1 MTQFRLSG
9 SQVPHIA
16 DLLAAGAGKAQGSVH
31 DMGMALNQ
39 SGLVASQ
46 FGLSIEDTTG
56 VLAEF
61 ANAGLIGSD
70 AGTSFK
76 TMLLAMANPSKQT
89 QSLMDSLNIS
99 FYDAQGQFIGLSGV
113 ADVLRTKLGGLT
125 EAQRNQALG
134 QIFGNDAIRAAAILY
149 KDGSAGVDKWK
160 GAVNDAG
167 YASETAAK
175 LTDNLAGDLERL
187 RGSLETLAIQSGSGA
202 NSGLRVLAQGLN
214 GLVGQFLS
222 MPPAVGSTI
231 TVLAGVGGALALGL
245 AGFIKLRKGVAE
257 AVTQLEAMGPAG
269 EKAAAGLQR
278 TAAAAGKAVL
288 AIVAMEA
295 ASAAINAL
303 TREAV
308 NVDRLTA
315 SLTNLANT
323 GKLSGE
329 IVDAF
334 GKNLVGIQTDAMVA
348 GSGIAQWVD
357 KVESAIPFVGDLAKS
372 LTGLGMKI
380 AGGES
385 YDQAKANLAGLDQAL
400 TNFMNT
406 THDAGKAGDLWNQVL
421 LKSGLNTDQ
430 LAKLL
435 PGAWSQ
441 LQKLQA
447 EAHGAAGATGQLG
460 GAAGSAKGQL
470 AAEAA
475 AADKAAAEL
484 DALEKATE
492 QAFGAQMSLD
502 RAAIAAKDGMSKL
515 RDEITHGTR
524 TLDINTA
531 EGRKNRSAV
540 LDQIAAIENLRE
552 TRVKHGESL
561 DSANK
566 KYTRDIDGLRRS
578 MLQAG
583 YTKGAVDK
591 LIGSYKRIPPKV
603 TTDIRQTGAGP
614 VSDRLWALGEIQR
627 RLKAGNL
634 SANMNSYLH
643 NVAQGR
649 LAEGGGVPGT
659 SPHKKADNILIAATA
674 GEHMW
679 TVDEVQAAGGHQNVK
694 KLRQMALSG
703 ALDPA
708 AIAAY
713 AGGGQIWP
721 YVVNASKTRVPS
733 VREAEAAVIPAVPA
747 GGQTWRWIIQ
757 AARALVGAV
766 RVISTVRPGAHTLSG
781 NLSYHAMGRAVDF
794 APSMQLARKWNVTYG
809 RRTKEEITPW
819 RQYDIWNGR
828 AHHYSAALH
837 AQHSGGNAHVHIAMA
852 GGGRIGE
859 PVVGVGASGKTY
871 SFGEAGPEI
880 VTPQASMSGGT
891 TTIINVT
898 LQNNAPIG
906 SQMELD
912 NWLVG
917 SIDRLRYRVRV

>member
-1 MTQFRLSG
+1 MVSCWPKPPSASASLNR
-9 SQVPHIA
+9 PCKA
-16 DLLAAGAGKAQGSVH
+16 DPVMSALAQMVDRVGA
-31 DMGMALNQ
+31 
-39 SGLVASQ
+39 
-46 FGLSIEDTTG
+46 TTG
-56 VLAEF
+56 RTL
-61 ANAGLIGSD
+61 
-70 AGTSFK
+70 
-76 TMLLAMANPSKQT
+76 
-89 QSLMDSLNIS
+89 SL
-99 FYDAQGQFIGLSGV
+99 
-113 ADVLRTKLGGLT
+113 
-125 EAQRNQALG
+125 
-134 QIFGNDAIRAAAILY
+134 
-149 KDGSAGVDKWK
+149 
-160 GAVNDAG
+160 
-167 YASETAAK
+167 
-175 LTDNLAGDLERL
+175 LAGDADEAA
-187 RGSLETLAIQSGSGA
+187 LAIKDLTDIITGLITATGYIVHATATVRGWIDVSYDA
-202 NSGLRVLAQGLN
+202 ARTAAYWIENNSALSKTLKD
-214 GLVGQFLS
+214 VGIQ
-222 MPPAVGSTI
+222 MDI
-231 TVLAGVGGALALGL
+231 TRDAGRRLGGGT
-245 AGFIKLRKGVAE
+245 F
-257 AVTQLEAMGPAG
+257 
-269 EKAAAGLQR
+269 AAAKGMDAA
-278 TAAAAGKAVL
+278 AAAAG
-288 AIVAMEA
+288 
-295 ASAAINAL
+295 
-303 TREAV
+303 
-308 NVDRLTA
+308 
-315 SLTNLANT
+315 
-323 GKLSGE
+323 
-329 IVDAF
+329 
-334 GKNLVGIQTDAMVA
+334 
-348 GSGIAQWVD
+348 
-357 KVESAIPFVGDLAKS
+357 
-372 LTGLGMKI
+372 
-380 AGGES
+380 
-385 YDQAKANLAGLDQAL
+385 
-400 TNFMNT
+400 
-406 THDAGKAGDLWNQVL
+406 
-421 LKSGLNTDQ
+421 
-430 LAKLL
+430 
-435 PGAWSQ
+435 
-441 LQKLQA
+441 
-447 EAHGAAGATGQLG
+447 
-460 GAAGSAKGQL
+460 
-470 AAEAA
+470 
-475 AADKAAAEL
+475 
-484 DALEKATE
+484 
-492 QAFGAQMSLD
+492 
-502 RAAIAAKDGMSKL
+502 
-515 RDEITHGTR
+515 
-524 TLDINTA
+524 
-531 EGRKNRSAV
+531 
-540 LDQIAAIENLRE
+540 
-552 TRVKHGESL
+552 
-561 DSANK
+561 
-566 KYTRDIDGLRRS
+566 
-578 MLQAG
+578 
-583 YTKGAVDK
+583 GAV
-591 LIGSYKRIPPKV
+591 GPAVS
-603 TTDIRQTGAGP
+603 P

-794 APSMQLARKWNVTYG
+794 APSMQLARKWNITYG